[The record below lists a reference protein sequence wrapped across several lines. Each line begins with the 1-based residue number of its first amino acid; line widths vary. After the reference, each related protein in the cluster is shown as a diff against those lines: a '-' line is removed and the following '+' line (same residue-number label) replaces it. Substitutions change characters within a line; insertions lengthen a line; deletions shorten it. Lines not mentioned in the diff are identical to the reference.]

1 MDDFE
6 KILQESKKNAE
17 FAELWEN
24 SKIEYE
30 VMKKIVA
37 ARTEKNITQQQQLA
51 ERTGLRQSNISRI
64 ENGAAVPNLKTL
76 ETIAKGLGK
85 TLIIDFV

>member
-6 KILQESKKNAE
+6 KILQESQKNAV
-17 FAELWEN
+17 FAELREN

-37 ARTEKNITQQQQLA
+37 ARTEKNITQQLA

-85 TLIIDFV
+85 TLKIDFV

>member
-17 FAELWEN
+17 FTELWEN

-37 ARTEKNITQQQQLA
+37 ARTEKNITQQQLA

-85 TLIIDFV
+85 TLKIDFV